1 MVPFNSLLNL
11 QPSRF
16 AVQIQFE
23 LCSGVHFGVGRD
35 FFFCPP
41 QLTEFQWPGSGRFS
55 PILLVARGT
64 MQQRLL
70 KLHPCPL
77 WMRGQLGA

>member
-35 FFFCPP
+35 FFFLPP
-41 QLTEFQWPGSGRFS
+41 PSSLNSSGLGLAGFLRS
-55 PILLVARGT
+55 SWWLVG
-64 MQQRLL
+64 
-70 KLHPCPL
+70 PCSS
-77 WMRGQLGA
+77 GF